1 MQNEDDDRL
10 NALLMKRGSIT
21 ERTKIAKELD
31 DDRLQ
36 TAAPYSKQ
44 AKEEL
49 ERRRHESLLEAT
61 RRSMPEVRAPESRLA
76 EGPNAEVSYVNT
88 NRIDELRRIVASK
101 FDLGKVVRLCE
112 ELNSCYTHECYFAVA
127 MLTRAIVDHI
137 PPIFALSTFL
147 ELANN
152 YGGRSCKKSMQHLDN
167 SLRAIAD
174 THLHTQVRA
183 RETLPN
189 RTQVNFAND
198 LDMLLSEVVRR
209 LK

>member
-1 MQNEDDDRL
+1 MQNEDDDKL
-10 NALLMKRGSIT
+10 NTLLTGRGSIA

-49 ERRRHESLLEAT
+49 ERRRHERLLEAT
-61 RRSMPEVRAPESRLA
+61 KRSMPGVRTPEPRSA
-76 EGPNAEVSYVNT
+76 ERANAEVSYVNT
-88 NRIDELRRIVASK
+88 DRIDELRRIADPK
-101 FDLGKVVRLCE
+101 FDLDKVIRLCE
-112 ELNSCYTHECYFAVA
+112 ELNICYTQECYFAVA

-137 PPIFALSTFL
+137 PPIFALSIFS
-147 ELANN
+147 EVANN
-152 YGGRSCKKSMQHLDN
+152 YGGRSFKKSMQHLDN

-174 THLHTQVRA
+174 THLHTQVRK

-198 LDMLLSEVVRR
+198 LDVLLSEVVRR